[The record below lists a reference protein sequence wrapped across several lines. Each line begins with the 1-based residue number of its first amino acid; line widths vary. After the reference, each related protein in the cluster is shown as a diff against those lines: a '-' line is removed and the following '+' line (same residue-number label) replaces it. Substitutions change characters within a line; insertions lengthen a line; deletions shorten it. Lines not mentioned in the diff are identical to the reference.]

1 MALRS
6 SLLSKL
12 GGSGLKINML
22 NRTVAQFEANE
33 KQKQDN
39 AASRLEERRI
49 LSELGPLIWKR
60 FRLALNAECNK
71 YPKHFTF
78 EVQPDTEAVVRGPKM
93 KKLSVQ
99 YLPAANV
106 ISYELKGSSGTLPI
120 RLNDDDEAMI
130 RDGNVFK
137 TPEEIAENLLESL
150 VAA

>member
-1 MALRS
+1 LALRS

-49 LSELGPLIWKR
+49 LSELGPLTWKR
-60 FRLALNAECNK
+60 FRAALESGCMK

-78 EVQPDTEAVVRGPKM
+78 EVQPETDAVIRGPKG
-93 KKLSVQ
+93 KKLCVQ

-106 ISYELKGSSGTLPI
+106 ISYESKGAPGTLPI
-120 RLNDDDEAMI
+120 RLNDEDEAMI

-137 TPEEIAENLLESL
+137 SPEESAEELLETL
-150 VAA
+150 LA

>member
-1 MALRS
+1 
-6 SLLSKL
+6 L

-60 FRLALNAECNK
+60 FRVALNAECQK

-78 EVQPDTEAVVRGPKM
+78 EVQPDTDAIVRGPKG
-93 KKLSVQ
+93 KKLLVQ
-99 YLPAANV
+99 YLSAANV
-106 ISYELKGSSGTLPI
+106 ISYESKGASGTLPI
-120 RLNDDDEAMI
+120 RLDDEDEAMI
-130 RDGNVFK
+130 RDGNVLK
-137 TPEEIAENLLESL
+137 SPEESAEELLEML
-150 VAA
+150 LA